1 MSNLQAARQSSIHNR
16 GSFWTGRGIS
26 PSVCCEWSKSC
37 DCRYP
42 GWEGYKSCHRTWVW
56 ERQVCT
62 LQCEQRQWCC
72 CSYEVHCFHI
82 WQAWY
87 LFQQCWLHWWKSY
100 TLSLSLSLDPFL
112 PSLVYTW
119 LHLVDRCLVTTE
131 MPLVQ
136 KPSSFKISSS
146 QTSETW
152 LNSETISDL
161 CTWEWDRVN
170 ESTNFLC
177 KININGISCSLIW
190 SRAEMSW
197 NRISLTLQAQW
208 QLWIKTTWKIL
219 TQQWQ

>member
-1 MSNLQAARQSSIHNR
+1 MRRVWKLPQNLGMRTPGLYTAMWPKTVMLLQLWSSLFPHLA
-16 GSFWTGRGIS
+16 SLIS
-26 PSVCCEWSKSC
+26 VSAMLV
-37 DCRYP
+37 
-42 GWEGYKSCHRTWVW
+42 
-56 ERQVCT
+56 T
-62 LQCEQRQWCC
+62 L
-72 CSYEVHCFHI
+72 VKI
-82 WQAWY
+82 
-87 LFQQCWLHWWKSY
+87 LH
-100 TLSLSLSLDPFL
+100 THTHSLSLSLDPFL

>member
-1 MSNLQAARQSSIHNR
+1 
-16 GSFWTGRGIS
+16 
-26 PSVCCEWSKSC
+26 
-37 DCRYP
+37 
-42 GWEGYKSCHRTWVW
+42 
-56 ERQVCT
+56 
-62 LQCEQRQWCC
+62 
-72 CSYEVHCFHI
+72 
-82 WQAWY
+82 
-87 LFQQCWLHWWKSY
+87 
-100 TLSLSLSLDPFL
+100 
-112 PSLVYTW
+112 
-119 LHLVDRCLVTTE
+119 VTTE